1 MDGTLDSFV
10 KHRQQL
16 LAKGDGV
23 LPESLGDV
31 SSVGVQSSS
40 GASEVSAKNVDIP
53 PRFYGSVVEPK
64 DQRVMQIQQDYKV

>member
-23 LPESLGDV
+23 LPESRGNV

-40 GASEVSAKNVDIP
+40 GASEVSAENVDIP
-53 PRFYGSVVEPK
+53 PCFYGSVVEPK